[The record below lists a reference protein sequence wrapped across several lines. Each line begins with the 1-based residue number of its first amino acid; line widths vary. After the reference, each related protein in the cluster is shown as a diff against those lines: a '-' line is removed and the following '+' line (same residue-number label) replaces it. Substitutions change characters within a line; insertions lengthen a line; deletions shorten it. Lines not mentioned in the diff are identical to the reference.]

1 MGVDRFNKANAS
13 LDLKKDDVKSVIGMY
28 QNKEVLFDIFSILAT
43 VGIFLWIILFVMS
56 LMGKRGPRLFVPIV
70 GYISLILIIIQT
82 ARAIYANIEMD
93 FAQKCDSGDSGNT
106 SVVNDDYVIESTNRF
121 YSILSFVYFYV
132 RTYVTTLVNISVFC
146 LGVFI
151 FHRALD
157 INISKNIEQSWTIGV
172 IRSMTDVDNL
182 FLQILA
188 YLYIAFGFVLY
199 VYIYMSIFVYLSA
212 SLLFDGTKYISGL
225 KNTNMMAGI
234 LLLFFLIPI
243 LYFNDQLTN
252 LWRKLIFK
260 TAGRTNDN
268 DIMFPI
274 LNIFTQANVFR
285 FIDLADVKIGH
296 RHVRIF
302 LYGLIMTIVFAFIV
316 LPSYSAERLC
326 SLKALQMH
334 KGLDDEQMEEYR
346 DSERAS
352 KEFQARFKFGYFVMV
367 VVVVLFHIC
376 EVCVR
381 SILISSDSLNQ
392 DDQEN
397 ADDIEVRKYKVFAG
411 KVREKIQSDPILSDM
426 YLFQALDYILTHL
439 DESTVREG
447 GDENE
452 GEIKDGGSRLLQAS
466 MSMLIKDAK
475 SKYEKD
481 NENTIKKPSWFS
493 KESTDISNI
502 TEDEIKYALLQLYDQ
517 DLFGIIDVMKSSF
530 LDDERIEGKGTE
542 TMRKGILLHLLVIF
556 ILRKANPSSFK
567 SVLQHKMSYMR
578 DVEEFKNRKQS
589 LEESSDADQHK
600 SEITSFKDQIMVAEG
615 VMISLD
621 SSISHDQVL
630 LIQTKMEKLR
640 SEIKQYNNGAFKVGN
655 AMISEIDD
663 MASNILEIIKNYL
676 QDREKFQREIKEKKE
691 NNTRHLER
699 NDMRRKQNEEKKE
712 KKRKKD
718 EEMKIKKDQKE
729 KEKAA
734 LETLAA
740 EEKI

>member
-1 MGVDRFNKANAS
+1 
-13 LDLKKDDVKSVIGMY
+13 
-28 QNKEVLFDIFSILAT
+28 
-43 VGIFLWIILFVMS
+43 
-56 LMGKRGPRLFVPIV
+56 
-70 GYISLILIIIQT
+70 
-82 ARAIYANIEMD
+82 
-93 FAQKCDSGDSGNT
+93 
-106 SVVNDDYVIESTNRF
+106 
-121 YSILSFVYFYV
+121 
-132 RTYVTTLVNISVFC
+132 VTTLVNISVFC

-252 LWRKLIFK
+252 LWRKLILK
-260 TAGRTNDN
+260 TAGRTNEN

-285 FIDLADVKIGH
+285 FIDLADAKIGH

-334 KGLDDEQMEEYR
+334 KGLDDEQMEEYKN
-346 DSERAS
+346 SERAS

-367 VVVVLFHIC
+367 VVVVLFHVC

-397 ADDIEVRKYKVFAG
+397 ADGIEVREYEVFAG
-411 KVREKIQSDPILSDM
+411 KVREKIQSDPILSNM
-426 YLFQALDYILTHL
+426 YLFQTLDYILTHL
-439 DESTVREG
+439 DESTGREG
-447 GDENE
+447 NEGDENE

-475 SKYEKD
+475 SKYEKE
-481 NENTIKKPSWFS
+481 NENQNTMKKPSWFS
-493 KESTDISNI
+493 KESADISNI
-502 TEDEIKYALLQLYDQ
+502 TEDEIKDALLQLYDQ

-530 LDDERIEGKGTE
+530 LDDERIEGKETE
-542 TMRKGILLHLLVIF
+542 MMRKGILLLLLLVIF
-556 ILRKANPSSFK
+556 ILRKANPSSLK

-578 DVEEFKNRKQS
+578 DVEEFENKKQS

-600 SEITSFKDQIMVAEG
+600 SGITSFKDQIKIAEG
-615 VMISLD
+615 VMRSLD
-621 SSISHDQVL
+621 LSISHDQVL
-630 LIQTKMEKLR
+630 LIQTKMEKLS
-640 SEIKQYNNGAFKVGN
+640 SEIKQYDYGAFEVGN

-676 QDREKFQREIKEKKE
+676 QDREEFEREKKE
-691 NNTRHLER
+691 KEDKNTTHLER
-699 NDMRRKQNEEKKE
+699 NDMRRKENEEKENDKKTKTENKGRERSERKEEEKRKKEE

-718 EEMKIKKDQKE
+718 EEKKIKKDQKE
-729 KEKAA
+729 KEKPA

-740 EEKI
+740 KEKI